1 MATINYT
8 DTALKIQQA
17 LTGNDTVKLPGSLC
31 CGNILIARGQY
42 VVSGAAA
49 GDEIKITRLPK
60 GAVVIPHLCQ
70 VFTEALASSFT
81 IKIGDSES
89 NDRYATNVS
98 LSTAGR
104 HELTGG
110 TTELTPEP
118 LAASDWITAT
128 ITAVTAPATGKKAQF
143 WIAYIM
149 P

>member
-8 DTALKIQQA
+8 DTAFKIQQA
-17 LTGNDTVKLPGSLC
+17 LTGSDTVKLPGNLC

-42 VVSGAAA
+42 TVSGAAV

-70 VFTEALASSFT
+70 VFTEALGTSFA
-81 IKIGDSES
+81 IAIGDSEA
-89 NDRYATNVS
+89 NDRYAENVS

-104 HELTGG
+104 QELTGG
-110 TTELTPEP
+110 SSELSPEP
-118 LAASDWITAT
+118 LATTDWITAT
-128 ITAVTAPATGKKAQF
+128 ITEVTAPSTGKKAQF
-143 WIAYIM
+143 WIAYVM

>member
-17 LTGNDTVKLPGSLC
+17 LSGNDTVKLPGSLC
-31 CGNILIARGQY
+31 CGNILVARGQY
-42 VVSGAAA
+42 IVSGAAA

-70 VFTEALASSFT
+70 VFTESLGSAFT
-81 IKIGDSES
+81 VKIGDSVS
-89 NDRYATNVS
+89 DSRYASGVS
-98 LSTAGR
+98 LATAGR
-104 HELTGG
+104 QSLSGG
-110 TTELTPEP
+110 TGELDPEP
-118 LAASDWITAT
+118 LEGSDWITAT
-128 ITAVTAPATGKKAQF
+128 ITSATAPTAGKKAQF